1 MHITEPRINEYMKTI
16 SRGAQLGNEQMVLQK
31 MEDYAQK
38 NDFPIVGPLVGRFLR
53 QMALATGARRI
64 FEMGSG
70 YGYSA
75 IWFAGGLAAGG
86 KITCTDGSEANK
98 SRALEHFR
106 AAGFADRIEFQV
118 GDARDILKKFDG
130 PFDIIFND
138 IDKEQ
143 YPDAFALA
151 VPRLRKGGFYIT
163 DNVLWSGRILDGDN
177 NTSTKGVIEHNRL
190 LFKADNLLSSIIP
203 IRDGLG
209 LAIRL

>member
-1 MHITEPRINEYMKTI
+1 MHITEPKINEYMKTI
-16 SRGAQLGNEQMVLQK
+16 AQGAQLGNDRAVLQE
-31 MEDYAQK
+31 MEEYAGEH
-38 NDFPIVGPLVGRFLR
+38 DFPIVGPLVGRFLR
-53 QMALATGARRI
+53 QLALAIGAKRI

-86 KITCTDGSEANK
+86 KISCTDGSAANK
-98 SRALEHFR
+98 TRALGHFKT
-106 AAGFADRIEFQV
+106 AGYDDRIDFLV
-118 GDARDILKKFDG
+118 GDARDIIGKSDG

-151 VPRLRKGGFYIT
+151 VPRLRKGGLYIT
-163 DNVLWSGRILDGDN
+163 DNVLWSGRILDGDKSD
-177 NTSTKGVIEHNRL
+177 STRGVIEHNRL
-190 LFKADNLLSSIIP
+190 LFETGNLLSSIVP

-209 LAIRL
+209 MAIKL